1 MQEFYL
7 FESHQRQGHCFVKG
21 ILQGALENGDHTRGT
36 SYMFFPGCATGFHAP
51 CCRRN
56 IYNILQSVW
65 NSAAWYFWNAAH
77 VIQLMSSRV
86 GKVVDSFLQTSV
98 GRPQNDDIELLK
110 KRHLM
115 DCLFFPAHT
124 AGISSTTAKQHKSW
138 LAWIRCRLYIRFAV
152 NYSLTHHQKQKN
164 WVAIGPLEKPH
175 PLVLNKAERQWSL
188 TALQVGLE
196 KS

>member
-1 MQEFYL
+1 MPLHFGQGASLNFFRCGTLVL
-7 FESHQRQGHCFVKG
+7 FIWVQGPCFVKG

-51 CCRRN
+51 SCRRN

-152 NYSLTHHQKQKN
+152 NYSSPIIRSK
-164 WVAIGPLEKPH
+164 
-175 PLVLNKAERQWSL
+175 KAGQ
-188 TALQVGLE
+188 Q
-196 KS
+196 